1 MAYMVQLADGRVV
14 PQTTLPEHLW
24 RGKLVK
30 PKKAAKTGKPA
41 KPAKPAKQKFRVEV
55 TESYHDTFDIEADSE
70 QEARE
75 IAEEKLDNEE
85 LTCRHGEY
93 DRTINHCY
101 PVQGE

>member
-30 PKKAAKTGKPA
+30 PEKTGKPA
-41 KPAKPAKQKFRVEV
+41 TQKFRVEV
-55 TESYHDTFDIEADSE
+55 TESYHDSFDIEAGSE

-75 IAEEKLDNEE
+75 IIKKKLDNGER
-85 LTCRHGEY
+85 TCRYGVYSRAISHV
-93 DRTINHCY
+93 Y
-101 PVQGE
+101 PAEG